1 MPRITANAR
10 RIHGHTGVDDSFDG
24 PVDAE
29 PDAAMAEGVALV
41 PVDDEVDVEVDV
53 DVAVDVD
60 VVVVVGG
67 GCVCV
72 DVDVEVEVDVLVG
85 DRLEVGAPVVASALG
100 GSLVRDTVGVRDGTV
115 GAIVREMLGRLEPP
129 PHDDATVMSARTDAI
144 GSARDARS
152 RTRPPR
158 RRLNLQAPTEG
169 MSIELVSPRSTPSP

>member
-29 PDAAMAEGVALV
+29 PDAAMAEGAALV

-60 VVVVVGG
+60 VVVVVGA
-67 GCVCV
+67 GCVC
-72 DVDVEVEVDVLVG
+72 VDVEVEVDVLVG

-100 GSLVRDTVGVRDGTV
+100 GSLVRDTVGVRDGIV
-115 GAIVREMLGRLEPP
+115 VAIVREMLGKLEPP
-129 PHDDATVMSARTDAI
+129 PHDDVTVMSAKTDAI

-152 RTRPPR
+152 RARPPR
-158 RRLNLQAPTEG
+158 RRLNLQAATEG

>member
-60 VVVVVGG
+60 VGGVVGG
-67 GCVCV
+67 GCVC
-72 DVDVEVEVDVLVG
+72 VDVEVEVDVLVG

-100 GSLVRDTVGVRDGTV
+100 GSLVRDTVGVRDGIV
-115 GAIVREMLGRLEPP
+115 GAIVREMLGRLEQP
-129 PHDDATVMSARTDAI
+129 PHDDATVISARTDAI

-152 RTRPPR
+152 QSPR
-158 RRLNLQAPTEG
+158 RRLNLQAATEG